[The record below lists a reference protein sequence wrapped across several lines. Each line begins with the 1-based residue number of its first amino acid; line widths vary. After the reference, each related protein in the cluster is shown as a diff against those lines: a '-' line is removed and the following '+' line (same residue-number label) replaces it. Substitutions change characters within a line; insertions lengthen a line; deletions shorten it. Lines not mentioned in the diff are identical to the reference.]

1 MQDRYAKIKDHF
13 ENQEGVTVNAGS
25 GAQGIKANSVMF
37 AMFFKGDLL
46 LRLPPAR
53 VQELVAL
60 GDGRPYDPGTGP
72 MKDCVLVPYDKQS
85 LWIPLAEESLDYVTG
100 RNA

>member
-1 MQDRYAKIKDHF
+1 MKDRYAKVKQHF
-13 ENQEGVTVNAGS
+13 QNQGGVSVSAGS

-46 LRLPPAR
+46 LRLPHAR
-53 VQELVAL
+53 VQELVER

-72 MKDCVLVPYDKQS
+72 MKDRVLVPYDKEA
-85 LWIPLAEESLDYVTG
+85 LWIPLSEESLDHVTG

>member
-1 MQDRYAKIKDHF
+1 
-13 ENQEGVTVNAGS
+13 VNAGS

-37 AMFFKGDLL
+37 AMFYKGDLL

-53 VQELVAL
+53 VQELVER

-72 MKDCVLVPYDKQS
+72 MKDRVLVPYDEQS
-85 LWIPLAEESLDYVTG
+85 SWIPLAEESLEYVTEG
-100 RNA
+100 SA